1 MEFIEKH
8 KLLIAIIILIILV
21 IFVAGQNKTP
31 SIINATD
38 PESVSE
44 LVSDDEVVIIDVR
57 EEEEYNEGHIPQA
70 RNIPYT
76 QIKNKVDYDLD
87 TKIAVYCQTGARS
100 HLAAAFSLIKWVI
113 NMYTIW
119 VVSIIIR
126 VNYLSNLP
134 LCMGGGMRRTR
145 YFEGVVRET
154 LCEFNSRPMHHKSL
168 I

>member
-87 TKIAVYCQTGARS
+87 TK
-100 HLAAAFSLIKWVI
+100 
-113 NMYTIW
+113 
-119 VVSIIIR
+119 
-126 VNYLSNLP
+126 
-134 LCMGGGMRRTR
+134 
-145 YFEGVVRET
+145 
-154 LCEFNSRPMHHKSL
+154 
-168 I
+168 